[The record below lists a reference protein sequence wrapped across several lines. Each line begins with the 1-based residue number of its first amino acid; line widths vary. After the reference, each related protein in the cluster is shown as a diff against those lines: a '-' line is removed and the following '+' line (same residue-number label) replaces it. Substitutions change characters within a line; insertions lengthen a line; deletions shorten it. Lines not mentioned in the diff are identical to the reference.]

1 MLRICC
7 FSLEARKTRA
17 DSVREISRD
26 SSVEGWLSI
35 DSLFIYAEF
44 ELCLIFFSGAV
55 SVN

>member
-1 MLRICC
+1 MVLRICC

-44 ELCLIFFSGAV
+44 EWCLIFSLV
-55 SVN
+55 L